1 MRRITAVL
9 IEDTKLQL
17 NENLKPP
24 IEIVEEI
31 IKQIGMVTANYH
43 RRKKMA
49 AEADKRNIK
58 DQIREQRA
66 AISNFYT
73 ALYAHNPCDDSLEDI
88 EEFLKDIEHETV
100 SDLENK
106 SLTGEKEVHD
116 FIHSDMGS
124 QLARVQ
130 QDLEEGFNLNNIQE
144 SLR

>member
-1 MRRITAVL
+1 LAWSLPTITGERRWL
-9 IEDTKLQL
+9 LKQTKHKGQL
-17 NENLKPP
+17 NA
-24 IEIVEEI
+24 
-31 IKQIGMVTANYH
+31 Q
-43 RRKKMA
+43 
-49 AEADKRNIK
+49 
-58 DQIREQRA
+58 A